1 MLDFAMPDL
10 TFPMVKYGKL
20 ETRWDL
26 RVLLYKGGAKGNP
39 KTVYIQI
46 AAGELGRPLIE
57 RLELVKRIHEA
68 MTVRLVSGGAKSSA
82 FSTLCNLRRFFAWGD
97 QFVQCMSL
105 ETVENSYRHWC
116 DFLVNRVRLKAISQV
131 TAYINPAIQ

>member
-82 FSTLCNLRRFFAWGD
+82 FSTLCNLRK
-97 QFVQCMSL
+97 
-105 ETVENSYRHWC
+105 H
-116 DFLVNRVRLKAISQV
+116 
-131 TAYINPAIQ
+131 